1 MGFPERR
8 SSWFLTALVAAAVGI
23 AFADSSIVVL
33 ALPQL
38 YGHFRTSIEGVS
50 WVVTAYNA
58 AVAVAAFGLIA
69 FIRRIAAKGILA
81 AGLLVFLA
89 ASIACSLAGSLA
101 VLIPARRLPGVGGA
115 LLLPGGLSPVVGR
128 P

>member
-69 FIRRIAAKGILA
+69 FILRIPAKGILGAGVLGFFA
-81 AGLLVFLA
+81 A
-89 ASIACSLAGSLA
+89 A
-101 VLIPARRLPGVGGA
+101 VRRSP
-115 LLLPGGLSPVVGR
+115 PGGPAVFDGPRRVPGE
-128 P
+128 